1 MFRLIAV
8 TLAALY
14 AILYVFGDE
23 TRRPDTVARAEPMR
37 LAFAAPAF
45 DLFND
50 SPDPVLLS
58 GISEAEAVE
67 MALAAGRAFRNEE
80 PRTAPVNI
88 ASANNAEPVLIDAAA
103 AAPEV
108 SYWYVTGSRVNL
120 RGGPGTSNPVVGQVT
135 LGTEAEVLSDRDGW
149 YEIRL
154 ADGSATGWISGKFLG
169 QQRPG

>member
-45 DLFND
+45 DLFAFDLFND

-67 MALAAGRAFRNEE
+67 MALAAGRAYRNEE
-80 PRTAPVNI
+80 PRTAPVSI
-88 ASANNAEPVLIDAAA
+88 ASADRRRRCRARGKLLVRHRQPREPARRARHLEPGCRSGHARDRGRSAF
-103 AAPEV
+103 
-108 SYWYVTGSRVNL
+108 GS
-120 RGGPGTSNPVVGQVT
+120 
-135 LGTEAEVLSDRDGW
+135 
-149 YEIRL
+149 
-154 ADGSATGWISGKFLG
+154 
-169 QQRPG
+169 